1 MTTKPKILI
10 TGAFGYLGGRLSKYL
25 HDKGF
30 KLIICSR
37 KKKLPPVWCLRAQ
50 VAKIEWEDSEKLI
63 NIFSEVD
70 VVIHAAGMNAQ
81 DCRQSPDR
89 AIDFNGNMTS
99 NIVKISKSVG
109 VKKFIYLSSS
119 NVYKSPME
127 DYIDE
132 DTATLNDDPYS
143 TSKLAGEKNLLKEIN
158 ARFKGNILRISNT
171 IGPPNDKSSNCWSLL
186 VNDLSKQ
193 VIKNNSIIIRGQKN
207 SQRDFIPI
215 SSICPIVTKIIE
227 EDFSFAKIINIGSGI
242 SLEVIEIAKMIQKI
256 HHNNTGSTPSIKVI
270 EQQSS
275 NILKKL
281 KYQSKYRKYFKS
293 ISLNEINIEL
303 ESIYN
308 FCQKNFRNLSKL
320 ND

>member
-1 MTTKPKILI
+1 MTSKPKILI

-25 HDKGF
+25 YDKGF
-30 KLIICSR
+30 NLIICSR
-37 KKKLPPVWCLRAQ
+37 KKKSSPIWCSRAE
-50 VAKIEWEDSEKLI
+50 VTKINWEDSEKLI
-63 NIFSEVD
+63 NIFSEAD
-70 VVIHAAGMNAQ
+70 IVIHAAGMNAQ

-89 AIDFNGNMTS
+89 ALDFNGNMTS

-132 DTATLNDDPYS
+132 NTTTLNNDPYS
-143 TSKLAGEKNLLKEIN
+143 TSKLAGEKILLQEIN
-158 ARFKGNILRISNT
+158 KNFKGNILRISNA
-171 IGPPNDKSSNCWSLL
+171 IGPPNDKSSNCWNLL

-193 VIKNNSIIIRGQKN
+193 VVENNSIIIRGQKN

-242 SLEVIEIAKMIQKI
+242 SLKVIEIAKMIQKI
-256 HHNNTGSTPSIKVI
+256 HYNNTGLTPSIKVI
-270 EQQSS
+270 EQQLST
-275 NILKKL
+275 KFKEL
-281 KYQSKYRKYFKS
+281 KYQSKYRKYFS
-293 ISLNEINIEL
+293 LISLNEINIEL
-303 ESIYN
+303 ESIYS
-308 FCQKNFRNLSKL
+308 FCQKNFGNS
-320 ND
+320 